1 MAAYQ
6 CSKTILA
13 MALVALAVSC
23 GGTQRSARSQ
33 PACGYPPYPACP
45 CGYPPYPVCA
55 PPSVP
60 PQIGAAVTPF
70 GWILPWA
77 QIPVAWDQLPIPWPK
92 GFPGLPYPDP
102 RAPGSPTPAPPPGAP
117 PAPAPPGPPPG
128 ADGWPPDWTR
138 FEDDVLLEVNARR
151 AQGAVCGNRA
161 MPPAGPVQPH
171 PSLRSSARGHTLD
184 MAEHD
189 YVDHPGTDGSQPHQR
204 ILAAGFRGTTTGEN
218 VAGGYPTPRI
228 VVDEWMTSPGHC
240 LNIMH
245 RSFAYMGVGYVYRPE
260 KRYRYFWTQNFGG

>member
-1 MAAYQ
+1 ML
-6 CSKTILA
+6 SLV
-13 MALVALAVSC
+13 MALVALAVAC
-23 GGTQRSARSQ
+23 AGEQRSAR
-33 PACGYPPYPACP
+33 PPAACGYPPNPPCP

-60 PQIGAAVTPF
+60 PQIGPAVTPF

-77 QIPVAWDQLPIPWPK
+77 QIPVAWDQLPIPWPT
-92 GFPGLPYPDP
+92 GIPWLPRPDP
-102 RAPGSPTPAPPPGAP
+102 RAPGSPAPGPSTPPPGAP
-117 PAPAPPGPPPG
+117 PPPPPGPPPG

-151 AQGAVCGNRA
+151 AHGAVCGNRP
-161 MPPAGPVQPH
+161 MPAAAPVQPH
-171 PSLRSSARGHTLD
+171 PALRSSARRHTID
-184 MAEHD
+184 MADHDFVEHT
-189 YVDHPGTDGSQPHQR
+189 GSDGSQPHQR
-204 ILAAGFRGTTTGEN
+204 ITASGFRGSTTGEN
-218 VAGGYPTPRI
+218 VAGGYPTPRV

-245 RSFAYMGVGYVYRPE
+245 RDFAYMGVGFVHRPE